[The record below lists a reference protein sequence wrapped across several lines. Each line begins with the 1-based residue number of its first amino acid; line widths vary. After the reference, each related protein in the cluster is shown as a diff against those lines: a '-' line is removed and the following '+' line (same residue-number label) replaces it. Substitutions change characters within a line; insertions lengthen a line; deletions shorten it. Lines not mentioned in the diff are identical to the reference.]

1 MPTIE
6 KNQEQYNDLS
16 TLESKASNLTP
27 DQKKEVGT
35 NVDVEKALLDW
46 RDTGAYKVLPPSYE
60 EFVQD
65 LKKVDYTPDNKYIQ
79 QIKAYVFA
87 KEKVSGD
94 LIKACKQSQ
103 NDIIVLGS
111 KSIPLQS
118 IYGALS
124 KSAIL
129 AYKQS
134 NTGGIA
140 KSNQLPENV
149 SLGDMKLIDAL
160 NNTIKAPSYLNM
172 MQYIQRCKDE
182 DRLIQSTYLQN
193 PNKFYKELQDQ
204 IGFKKENASMEYPIL
219 TLFNTLLGN
228 KLSVGK
234 IDVGRYR
241 ESTTQY
247 IVPSIDSKT
256 FMPVGNLTWH
266 NISSS
271 MQAYIRPILE
281 NLFPYHTYNVD
292 VNGTIRMVVQPQDV
306 YQKLKNDRDT
316 RYKNRLEESGVGAN
330 NTYPVL
336 EANFDLLST
345 DRREAISDCL
355 TNIDHIPGDVFAVQ
369 QEHNNKVLKEMSAPS
384 KNIPDPFGRMSSSD
398 VKNTKEVYAADDIK
412 HWRNG
417 EGSSNKLLATLYN
430 DMQAAERYGK
440 LVRFEPSD
448 SGYKLVVYY
457 TGYSLDG
464 KAKEVNF
471 LNRRIDK
478 SGVHI

>member
-1 MPTIE
+1 MPNIE

-140 KSNQLPENV
+140 SADTLPEEV
-149 SLGDMKLIDAL
+149 TLGDMKLLDHI
-160 NNTIKAPSYLNM
+160 NTMITTQKYKNM
-172 MQYIQRCKDE
+172 MQIVQRCRDD
-182 DRLIQSTYLQN
+182 DRFIKSEYLSE
-193 PNKFYKELQDQ
+193 P
-204 IGFKKENASMEYPIL
+204 
-219 TLFNTLLGN
+219 
-228 KLSVGK
+228 
-234 IDVGRYR
+234 
-241 ESTTQY
+241 
-247 IVPSIDSKT
+247 
-256 FMPVGNLTWH
+256 
-266 NISSS
+266 
-271 MQAYIRPILE
+271 
-281 NLFPYHTYNVD
+281 NLF
-292 VNGTIRMVVQPQDV
+292 
-306 YQKLKNDRDT
+306 YQT
-316 RYKNRLEESGVGAN
+316 
-330 NTYPVL
+330 
-336 EANFDLLST
+336 LS
-345 DRREAISDCL
+345 
-355 TNIDHIPGDVFAVQ
+355 
-369 QEHNNKVLKEMSAPS
+369 
-384 KNIPDPFGRMSSSD
+384 
-398 VKNTKEVYAADDIK
+398 DDI
-412 HWRNG
+412 
-417 EGSSNKLLATLYN
+417 
-430 DMQAAERYGK
+430 
-440 LVRFEPSD
+440 
-448 SGYKLVVYY
+448 
-457 TGYSLDG
+457 
-464 KAKEVNF
+464 
-471 LNRRIDK
+471 
-478 SGVHI
+478 